1 MAYTELDSLVFK
13 ESSYSQ
19 SHEKFNYEDYYFVRK
34 DGIIAAQ
41 LQPHPLLVDT
51 YGWCQLSLFGELV
64 PRGDIIKTVVPH
76 YERCN
81 QTHAVMNHH
90 GEKVIPM
97 NHLNPMRKLEYALQM
112 AESIA
117 VLNNFEGGVIVHD
130 DVQLP
135 QWLLVEDGKGG
146 TRLKLNDF
154 NRMEVMYFDEEN
166 HEYCRYV
173 WSL

>member
-1 MAYTELDSLVFK
+1 MAETEVDSIVFK

-19 SHEKFNYEDYYFVRK
+19 SHEKYNYEDYYFVRK

-41 LQPHPLLVDT
+41 LQPHPLLMDT
-51 YGWCQLSLFGELV
+51 YGWCQLSLFGELAPRGEITKVVV
-64 PRGDIIKTVVPH
+64 PR

-81 QTHAVMNHH
+81 ETYSAMIHH
-90 GEKVIPM
+90 GSPLQPM
-97 NHLNPMRKLEYALQM
+97 NALNPSHKLEYALQM

-117 VLNNFEGGVIVHD
+117 LLNNFVGGVIVHD

-135 QWLLVEDGKGG
+135 QWLLVADGNGG

-154 NRMEVMYFDEEN
+154 NRMEVMYFDQDN
-166 HEYCRYV
+166 QEYCRYAY
-173 WSL
+173 S